1 MREQSPNHSD
11 PIPNSENWILVSDPF
26 ERPKVYRHKY
36 AILSV
41 DEHTQEKGAA
51 YIYVIRHPRQA
62 PLILHDIR
70 GLQMAERI
78 STAGHYSLYAPPVLR
93 FIINDD
99 PIEIGK
105 AYPILPE
112 ADQGFISLPE
122 IYKRTADI
130 KHLDRLKNLKEC
142 SPYRL
147 KVETRV
153 NPDYQDDS
161 PPTFRGTL
169 KADAALALRQAI
181 ALYEHFQGTP

>member
-11 PIPNSENWILVSDPF
+11 PIPNAENWILVSDPF

-41 DEHTQEKGAA
+41 DEHAQEKGGA
-51 YIYVIRHPRQA
+51 YIYVIHHPRQA

-78 STAGHYSLYAPPVLR
+78 SKAGHYSLYAPPVLR

-105 AYPILPE
+105 AYPIFSE
-112 ADQGFISLPE
+112 TDQGFISIPD
-122 IYKRTADI
+122 IYRRSADI
-130 KHLDRLKNLKEC
+130 KHLDRLKDLKDC
-142 SPYRL
+142 TPFRL
-147 KVETRV
+147 KIEARV
-153 NPDYQDDS
+153 NPDYQEDH
-161 PPTFRGTL
+161 PPSFRGTL
-169 KADAALALRQAI
+169 NADAVLALRQAV
-181 ALYEHFQGTP
+181 ALYGYFQGTP